1 MSALAICT
9 QALHKKKEEQS
20 VILAQ
25 LQALTEL
32 QSNGFLGALNI
43 TGTSVHAADGKS
55 PALDDLKM
63 KYFIGEDEGFAFVLA
78 EKIIR
83 NLKTKECV
91 IRFEGTFLNSE
102 SSSGNAESV
111 DSSKRISFSSSFD
124 CKEAPEDTSLT
135 CDLDATSGLTFRVI
149 AGFDACNECIAS
161 KKTELA
167 QNETEC
173 RNIMHDIQEARR
185 SGSSG
190 GNSNSSPGKN
200 KSTRSKLSDCSS
212 ANGASHSS
220 SVFAGGG
227 MVWSK
232 VVAHASA
239 AGEVLL
245 HSRAYWL
252 FAASSTLIYLYGEH
266 ASI

>member
-1 MSALAICT
+1 VNVGPRH
-9 QALHKKKEEQS
+9 LHTGPSQ
-20 VILAQ
+20 LAQ

-43 TGTSVHAADGKS
+43 TVTSVHAADGKS
-55 PALDDLKM
+55 LALDDLKM

-78 EKIIR
+78 EKITR

-91 IRFEGTFLNSE
+91 IRFEGSFLNSE

-111 DSSKRISFSSSFD
+111 DSSNRISFLASFD

-149 AGFDACNECIAS
+149 AGFDACIECIAS
-161 KKTELA
+161 KKTELT

-173 RNIMHDIQEARR
+173 RKIMHDIQEARR

-190 GNSNSSPGKN
+190 ANSNSTPGKN
-200 KSTRSKLSDCSS
+200 KSTRVSKLSDCSS
-212 ANGASHSS
+212 ASGASPTS
-220 SVFAGGG
+220 SVFASGG

-232 VVAHASA
+232 VVAQASA